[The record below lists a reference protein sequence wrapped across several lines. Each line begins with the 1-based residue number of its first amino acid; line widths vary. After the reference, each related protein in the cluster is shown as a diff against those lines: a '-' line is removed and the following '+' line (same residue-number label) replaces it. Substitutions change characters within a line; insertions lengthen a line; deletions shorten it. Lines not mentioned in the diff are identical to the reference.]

1 MTTEVRFYL
10 PTDLLWNNSDPKEAE
25 RYPTILSRIEPD
37 DTVDT
42 LRDLANRY
50 HIRDEDG
57 TERPVVPSRSAKP
70 LNNMYGVEL
79 VDEDDQPGVGVK
91 LGGLC
96 LFERTDDNK
105 YCLSDEGLKLRSL
118 YLDDDPSWRQWIA
131 QLLGRYFVRL
141 RTFLYYMGS
150 TGCWLAYDGPKMFR
164 GDEALATREWKY
176 NYAWSGFSY
185 NGAYTVAGLVDE
197 LSKEIR
203 GDTIEKIEQLYDL
216 EYTIVASDFSTFTD
230 ALDDLEIVKQRL
242 KDLYES
248 ETPSPETAKE
258 IGEDV
263 EELMG
268 KYPDLPKAGIR
279 VSRVPN
285 LLLEANKR
293 PIIGPFLWEKIEQ
306 RTNIS
311 RGDDLDM
318 WFTSMRNHEPLSG
331 NITKVLHYAFQY
343 LHDRG
348 VLVKLGDD
356 FDDDEYGLIIDDIQT
371 EAVLPEVADDL
382 IQVEFGTGDSNLLT
396 AIHEAY
402 VDNQEASGFVTWD
415 DIRQDVC
422 NSRDI
427 TEKEFKQQVRELMST
442 AQITVV
448 GTERGLRLDP
458 DGPPGYEEFPHVDL
472 QLELYQ

>member
-1 MTTEVRFYL
+1 MTEVWFYL
-10 PTDLLWNNSDPKEAE
+10 PTDLLWNNSDPEEAE

-42 LRDLANRY
+42 LRDLANKY

-57 TERPVVPSRSAKP
+57 TKRPVVPSRSAKP

-79 VDEDDQPGVGVK
+79 VENDDQPGIGVK

-96 LFERTDDNK
+96 LFERTDDDK
-105 YCLSDEGLKLRSL
+105 YRLSEEGLKLRSL
-118 YLDDDPSWRQWIA
+118 YLDEDPAWRQWLA

-150 TGCWLAYDGPKMFR
+150 TGCWLAYDGPHMFR

-185 NGAYTVAGLVDE
+185 NGAYTFAGLANE
-197 LSKEIR
+197 LSEEIPEE
-203 GDTIEKIEQLYDL
+203 TFQKINQLYDL
-216 EYTIVASDFSTFTD
+216 EYAIVSSNFSKFTD
-230 ALDDLEIVKQRL
+230 ALDDLETVKKQL
-242 KDLYES
+242 KNLYES
-248 ETPSPETAKE
+248 ETPDPEEAKE
-258 IGEDV
+258 IGENI
-263 EELMG
+263 EELIEE
-268 KYPDLPKAGIR
+268 YPELPEADIR

-285 LLLEANKR
+285 LLLEANKK
-293 PIIGPFLWEKIEQ
+293 PIIGPFLWEKIEH
-306 RTNIS
+306 RANIS
-311 RGDDLDM
+311 REDDLHM
-318 WFTSMRNHEPLSG
+318 RFTSMRNQEPLSG
-331 NITKVLHYAFQY
+331 NITKVLHYAFKY

-348 VLVKLGDD
+348 VLVELGDD
-356 FDDDEYGLIIDDIQT
+356 HGEDEYGLIIDDVQA

-382 IQVEFGTGDSNLLT
+382 IQVEFGTGDANLLT
-396 AIHEAY
+396 AIHDAY
-402 VDNQEASGFVTWD
+402 IANQEASGFVTWD

-422 NSRDI
+422 QSRDL

-442 AQITVV
+442 GQLTVV

-458 DGPPGYEEFPHVDL
+458 DGPPGYEEFPHVNL